1 VIKWASISNG
11 RRVVSRVMVVK
22 VDDEEEIGWK
32 GKRKLHTAL
41 NDETYRQFTKG
52 AASPMICQC

>member
-1 VIKWASISNG
+1 MVAG

-22 VDDEEEIGWK
+22 VDDEEELGWK

-41 NDETYRQFTKG
+41 NDEIFPQFTKG
-52 AASPMICQC
+52 VASPMI